1 MPSFNSTSSNCEHF
15 LKIDSVA
22 QLWKTLVLQEESHT
36 REKQDSCL
44 PNPGIEVRVG
54 GGGEDDKQQASPP
67 SYEGSAQ
74 PECHIAE
81 VFHYRRHNRSDWA
94 RQIRCIQFPWSNHW
108 LVKFEECERALK
120 LVWEINWPGEKGE
133 GKPPLAPPCPVVG
146 DHGINDLQARR
157 QAWAARTEASLSI
170 PPNHKPLC
178 LSRFSPT
185 LRLTSPCH
193 SSFNFFFK
201 KTEVFEL
208 KANFFFTASMGGLAD
223 VFHKSTHF
231 NEELFKYH

>member
-1 MPSFNSTSSNCEHF
+1 MKVPLSLNVISLKFFIIGVITVVIEPARSGAFNFPEAITGLSNLKNASGPWNLCEK
-15 LKIDSVA
+15 LTD
-22 QLWKTLVLQEESHT
+22 
-36 REKQDSCL
+36 
-44 PNPGIEVRVG
+44 PG
-54 GGGEDDKQQASPP
+54 KKAK
-67 SYEGSAQ
+67 GS
-74 PECHIAE
+74 
-81 VFHYRRHNRSDWA
+81 
-94 RQIRCIQFPWSNHW
+94 
-108 LVKFEECERALK
+108 
-120 LVWEINWPGEKGE
+120 
-133 GKPPLAPPCPVVG
+133 PPLAPPCPVVG

-185 LRLTSPCH
+185 LRLTSSCH